1 MKKLNVIL
9 LSGLLLAAAVPVMAQ
24 DDGAPAPSK
33 KGRDRGAEILEFAAQ
48 LDSLFGIAQ
57 KEGVSAASPI
67 YVQAKGRLREA
78 NSFISKKPATKE
90 ADRLFAVCSVSA
102 EAAITQL
109 ESEINYAKARK
120 LGVARDSLLFVLHK
134 LHETI
139 NRIEGSKAN
148 AMSQELEAQKAQAS
162 MLQGDLEAAKAQ
174 ETLLRENLAAERERA
189 RKIQEDAQKKFDALQ
204 SEWIKVSRGAR
215 GTIITMADILF
226 ETNKADL
233 KPNLKENLATIA
245 GILIVYKDPKLL
257 IEGHTDNTGTKEHN
271 QKLSEDRAA
280 NVKHYLIEKGVG
292 AERLTS
298 IGKGLSE
305 PIADNN
311 TKEGKAKNRRVEL
324 IVQDNIPEEGAAA
337 PATVPAPAAAPA
349 PAPVPAVA
357 PPPPPPPPPAH
368 TPAPAPAPAKT
379 AAPAPAPAPAVAPA
393 HTPAAAPA
401 TKTAAPATAP
411 AVAPAPAP
419 APAHTPAAAPAT
431 KTAAPATAPAV
442 APAPAPAPAPAHTPA
457 AAPATKTAAPATA
470 PAAAPAPAPAP
481 AHTPAAAPATKAAAP
496 APAPV
501 AAPAPAPAPAHTPAA
516 APATKAAAPAPAPAA
531 APAPAPAAAPSKAA
545 PAPAPAP
552 APAQQAPAKA
562 N

>member
-357 PPPPPPPPPAH
+357 PPPPPPPAH

-379 AAPAPAPAPAVAPA
+379 AAPAPAPAPAV
-393 HTPAAAPA
+393 
-401 TKTAAPATAP
+401 
-411 AVAPAPAP
+411 